1 MILTNLNDSQKNK
14 TLNEKIQKCIEYVKN
29 NDILSFETGV
39 YEIEDGIKMNYD
51 NYSSKEEKDGL
62 WESHIKYLDVQVML
76 DGEEYIAVNN
86 IKNMKKKS
94 KDQKNDIIFFIG
106 DELFKIPLKKDDILI
121 LYPEDVHMPGLK
133 IRKSI
138 LNKKV
143 VFKIEISKM

>member
-51 NYSSKEEKDGL
+51 NYNSKEEKDGL

-138 LNKKV
+138 FNKKV

>member
-86 IKNMKKKS
+86 IKNMKK
-94 KDQKNDIIFFIG
+94 
-106 DELFKIPLKKDDILI
+106 
-121 LYPEDVHMPGLK
+121 
-133 IRKSI
+133 
-138 LNKKV
+138 
-143 VFKIEISKM
+143 